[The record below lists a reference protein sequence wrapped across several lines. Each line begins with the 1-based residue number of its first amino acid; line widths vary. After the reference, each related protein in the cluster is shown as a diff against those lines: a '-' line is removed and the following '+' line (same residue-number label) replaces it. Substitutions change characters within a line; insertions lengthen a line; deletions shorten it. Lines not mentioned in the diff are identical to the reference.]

1 MADRVR
7 RVVSPSHGARLN
19 AAQALEEITSTGDE
33 LVLHGSNLDLFAGH
47 PAGLSQ
53 RRAAGRLGTALWETF
68 PAHVALLDRDGVVVS
83 VNRAWR
89 EFGLSNGGGAA
100 TGVGTNYLHVCD
112 RAAAAGEPEA
122 AEAADLVRTALGG
135 AIRETRLTYAAASTA
150 GTRWFSVQ
158 AIPIPGRHSGALV
171 VHTDTTADRQR
182 EREWQHRALHDPLTG
197 LPNRALLSDRLE
209 HAVAAAARDPRSLG
223 VLFVDLDDFKA
234 VNDTAGHA
242 AGDQVLA
249 EVATRMAGSVRAA
262 DTLGRWG
269 GDEFLVIAERLD
281 SSTTAA
287 DVAGRLTASLN
298 EPVSIGTS
306 RQARPGGLVF
316 VGPKG
321 GPLRGSTFGRSV
333 WRPAVAGAGLPGLH
347 FHDLRG
353 FAATLAA
360 ISGATTAELMRR
372 LGHSTVDMALRYQ
385 RATSDRDAA
394 IARALSDHVTH
405 WSSQ

>member
-150 GTRWFSVQ
+150 GTRWFS
-158 AIPIPGRHSGALV
+158 APGHPDPRPAQRRARRPHRHHRRPPAGTGMAAPGTARP
-171 VHTDTTADRQR
+171 TDRPA
-182 EREWQHRALHDPLTG
+182 
-197 LPNRALLSDRLE
+197 NRALLSDRLE

-321 GPLRGSTFGRSV
+321 GPVRGSTFGRSV